1 MNRTVLLITLGIYAV
16 MSFFAFFA
24 VMRDKRIA
32 QRNAR
37 RLKAISRIPE
47 RTLHTLEFLGG
58 VLGSLLAQQVFRH
71 KTQQRAYQNIFWM
84 IFAAH
89 IIGWIIY
96 LAVMYLQSRPATSAV
111 FGLLM

>member
-47 RTLHTLEFLGG
+47 RTLHMLELLGG
-58 VLGSLLAQQVFRH
+58 VIGSFIAQRVFRH
-71 KTQQRAYQNIFWM
+71 KVQQRAYQNIFWG
-84 IFAAH
+84 IFAIH
-89 IIGWIIY
+89 ILAWIIY
-96 LAVMYLQSRPATSAV
+96 FAVMYARRTPETTALFS
-111 FGLLM
+111 FWM